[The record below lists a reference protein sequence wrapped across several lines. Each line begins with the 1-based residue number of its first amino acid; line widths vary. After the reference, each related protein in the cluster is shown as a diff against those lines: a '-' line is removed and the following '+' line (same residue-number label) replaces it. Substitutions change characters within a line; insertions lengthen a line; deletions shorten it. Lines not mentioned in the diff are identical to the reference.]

1 MAETFGKTSKK
12 LSTESKGGVNKGADT
27 VFLWGIGRK
36 YQNFWLRLCLKEEE
50 ERERK
55 RRKKRKRRKGRRRT
69 EEIKLY

>member
-12 LSTESKGGVNKGADT
+12 LSTESKGGVNKGVDT

-36 YQNFWLRLCLKEEE
+36 YQNFWLCLCLKEEE

-69 EEIKLY
+69 EEIQLY